1 MNLWRKQ
8 LMKFNHN
15 KKRNTAFI
23 YETLILEFSKAVM
36 HKRAERKEQIM
47 SLLKEYFTRG
57 SLLKE
62 ELEIYKS
69 FDNLEEINQQLVE
82 KIILEAKKQFSSID
96 RKKIFDTQT
105 KLISKINKN
114 LGHDVWNN
122 FVFEYKKMATI
133 NQVLSQ
139 TAGPKKQVMIEKKL
153 LDNLLPKKEKV
164 ETFPIVNN
172 LAVKNFVKRFN
183 KEYTGSLN
191 ESQKVFLNKYIM
203 SSRDDGLEFK
213 IYLYEEIE
221 RLKDI
226 LQEQVK
232 RADKNTSDKLRKVV
246 DKMST
251 YNKRKIDKSFVSEI
265 IKIQSLTEEIK
276 IDGH

>member
-265 IKIQSLTEEIK
+265 IKI
-276 IDGH
+276 